1 MSQHASPGRGG
12 LPLPDYDHLPATA
25 VGQRIRSL
33 TSGQLRQLLDY
44 EREHANR
51 PAITQVMRTRLA
63 ELDGGAVPSGG
74 EQQAGPARPEPSA
87 AQPAASPETARL
99 PTSAPPH
106 GNPAQPARPKGNRQG

>member
-51 PAITQVMRTRLA
+51 PAITQVMRTKVRRPA
-63 ELDGGAVPSGG
+63 GIGCPFCAVSTNSPRTISGPS
-74 EQQAGPARPEPSA
+74 S
-87 AQPAASPETARL
+87 
-99 PTSAPPH
+99 
-106 GNPAQPARPKGNRQG
+106 